1 VASANIQVLSHVAD
15 RGNQRVEPG
24 LTGLGYNR
32 KILPRMRNRAGLWL
46 LLVLV
51 GGAPAQTPPPEPRP
65 VLSQTR
71 LSQTQPSQSH
81 PTQTPPSPIQQ
92 TPVPEFEDVAQKAGL
107 TVAHISSPDKK
118 YIVESMSG
126 GVGLIDCDNDGKLDI
141 ITVNGSTVERYRQG
155 GDLMITLYHQDADST
170 VNDVKFTNIT
180 KAAGLTRKGWGMGV
194 AVADYDNDG
203 LQDIYVTGYGGNAL
217 YHNLGNCKFEDV
229 TEKAGVAGG
238 GFSTGAAWA
247 DYDRDGRVDL
257 FVSRYVH
264 VDIDKLP
271 VFGNDP
277 HFCRFKG
284 VLVQCGP
291 WGLPG
296 ESDLLFHNKGD
307 GTFEEVSKKAGV
319 DDPHHYYGLGATWGD
334 YDNDGWPDL
343 YVANDAGPNF
353 LYHNKHDGTFEDI
366 GLLGGVALSGDGLQ
380 QGSMGVA
387 WGDYLHEGRLSMLVT
402 NFVEQGSVLYHNL
415 GDDSFADV
423 TVRAKI
429 MKPTYPLVSWGTAFF
444 DMDND
449 GWLDIFIASGHVYPQ
464 ADDISGGFQYKQPL
478 VLFRNHRDGTFE
490 DVSST
495 LEKLPLKSRRG
506 VAFGDINND
515 GNIDMVVLNVG
526 EPPSLLMNRNQ
537 SSNHRVLFK
546 LVGTK
551 SNKAA
556 IGARVTVKAGPL
568 VQMDEVRGGA
578 SYISQN
584 DLRLHFGLGANDKMS
599 EVSIRWTNGETE
611 TLRDVAADFIYTVV
625 EGAGVRGK
633 VELPALSQR

>member
-1 VASANIQVLSHVAD
+1 MRTSLGLWTVVILLAAASAQSKPPTP
-15 RGNQRVEPG
+15 QS
-24 LTGLGYNR
+24 
-32 KILPRMRNRAGLWL
+32 
-46 LLVLV
+46 
-51 GGAPAQTPPPEPRP
+51 APA
-65 VLSQTR
+65 V
-71 LSQTQPSQSH
+71 
-81 PTQTPPSPIQQ
+81 
-92 TPVPEFEDVAQKAGL
+92 VPQFEDIAQKAGL
-107 TVAHISSPDKK
+107 TVPHISSPDKK
-118 YIVESMSG
+118 YILDSMSG

-155 GDLMITLYHQDADST
+155 GDPMITLYHQDA
-170 VNDVKFTNIT
+170 NLKFTDIT

-203 LQDIYVTGYGGNAL
+203 LQDIYVTGFGGNAL

-271 VFGNDP
+271 EFGNDARY
-277 HFCRFKG
+277 CRFKT
-284 VLVQCGP
+284 VMVQCGP
-291 WGLPG
+291 WGMTG

-319 DDPHHYYGLGATWGD
+319 DDSHAYYGLGATWGD

-343 YVANDAGPNF
+343 YVANDTGPNF
-353 LYHNKHDGTFEDI
+353 LYHNKHDGTFEEI
-366 GLLGGVALSGDGLQ
+366 GLLSGSALSGDGLQ
-380 QGSMGVA
+380 QGSMGVD

-402 NFVEQGSVLYHNL
+402 NFTEQGSTLYHNQ
-415 GDDSFADV
+415 GNDSFADV
-423 TVRAKI
+423 SVRAKI

-464 ADDISGGFQYKQPL
+464 VDSIPGAAQYRQPL
-478 VLFRNHRDGTFE
+478 VLLRNHRDGTFE

-495 LEKLPLKSRRG
+495 LESLPLKSRRG

-515 GNIDMVVLNVG
+515 GNVDVVVLNVG
-526 EPPSLLMNRNQ
+526 EAPSLLLNHNQ

-556 IGARVTVKAGPL
+556 IGARVTVKAGSL
-568 VQMDEVRGGA
+568 TQFDEVRGGA
-578 SYISQN
+578 SYLSQN
-584 DLRLHFGLGANDKMS
+584 DLRLHFGLGDNDKMN
-599 EVSIRWTNGETE
+599 EITIRWPNGETE
-611 TLRDVAADFIYTVV
+611 TLREVAADFIYTIV
-625 EGAGVRGK
+625 EGAGIDRK
-633 VELPALSQR
+633 VALPPLSSSFIH

>member
-1 VASANIQVLSHVAD
+1 M
-15 RGNQRVEPG
+15 RGIIDFLPMRFSLLFFVG
-24 LTGLGYNR
+24 LLAA
-32 KILPRMRNRAGLWL
+32 PL
-46 LLVLV
+46 L
-51 GGAPAQTPPPEPRP
+51 PAQAAH
-65 VLSQTR
+65 SNA
-71 LSQTQPSQSH
+71 PSAASEKALRADMQRSL
-81 PTQTPPSPIQQ
+81 PQ
-92 TPVPEFEDVAQKAGL
+92 FEDVAQKAGL
-107 TVAHISSPDKK
+107 TVSHISSSDKK

-141 ITVNGSTVERYRQG
+141 ITVNGSTVPRYRQG
-155 GDLMITLYHQDADST
+155 GDPMITLYHQDADLT
-170 VNDVKFTNIT
+170 TDTPKFTDIT
-180 KAAGLTRKGWGMGV
+180 KSAGLTHKGWGMGI

-217 YHNLGNCKFEDV
+217 YHNLGKCKFEDV
-229 TEKAGVAGG
+229 TDKAGVGAA

-264 VDIDKLP
+264 VDIDNLP
-271 VFGNDP
+271 QFGNDP
-277 HFCRFKG
+277 RFCRFKG

-291 WGLPG
+291 WGMLG

-353 LYHNKHDGTFEDI
+353 LYHNKHDGTFEDV
-366 GLLGGVALSGDGLQ
+366 GLLAGVALSGDGME

-387 WGDYLHEGRLSMLVT
+387 WGDYMHEGRLSMIVT
-402 NFVEQGSVLYHNL
+402 NFVEQGTTLYHNL
-415 GDDSFADV
+415 DKENFADV

-429 MKPTYPLVSWGTAFF
+429 LRTTYPFVSWGTSFF

-449 GWLDIFIASGHVYPQ
+449 GWLDLFIASGHVYPQ
-464 ADDISGGFQYKQPL
+464 VDTIPGGTPYRQPL

-490 DVSST
+490 DISQS
-495 LEKLPLKSRRG
+495 LAAMPPQSRRG
-506 VAFGDINND
+506 AAFGDINND
-515 GNIDMVVLNVG
+515 GNVDIVVLNVG
-526 EPPSLLMNRNQ
+526 EPPSLLLNRTA
-537 SSNHRVLFK
+537 SGNHRVLFK

-556 IGARVTVKAGPL
+556 IGARMTVKAGTL
-568 VQMDEVRGGA
+568 VQLNEVRGGS
-578 SYISQN
+578 SYLSQN

-599 EVSIRWTNGETE
+599 EVTIRWPNGQSE
-611 TLRDVAADFIYTVV
+611 TLRDVPADFIYTVI
-625 EGAGVRGK
+625 EGNGIKDKIA
-633 VELPALSQR
+633 LPAL